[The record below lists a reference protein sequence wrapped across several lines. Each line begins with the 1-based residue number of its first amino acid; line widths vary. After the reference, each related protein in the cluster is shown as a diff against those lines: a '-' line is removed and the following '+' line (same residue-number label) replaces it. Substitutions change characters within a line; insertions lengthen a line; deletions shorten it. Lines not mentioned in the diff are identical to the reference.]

1 MVERKMEGN
10 VVSFVGCWMVWSQLW
25 RQFEGIWSVSGRERG
40 IKVVAKFCWACWFRN
55 GNHLN
60 WRLDCYGFL
69 RRQQKN
75 EVRKGVC
82 KVFLCFER
90 RRSHFVKVNITC
102 LRKALLKWHYHR
114 DKRAENCSL
123 LKYVC
128 SFVSTRH
135 WTVWFAEKKLFFET
149 FVLSKSATIMSMH
162 AGLLRV
168 NALSS

>member
-1 MVERKMEGN
+1 MIWISKEAVGKVPNFSPWQVLRMTVENNQGEVQSSSSYETKKTT
-10 VVSFVGCWMVWSQLW
+10 V
-25 RQFEGIWSVSGRERG
+25 
-40 IKVVAKFCWACWFRN
+40 
-55 GNHLN
+55 
-60 WRLDCYGFL
+60 FL
-69 RRQQKN
+69 RRKQKN

-149 FVLSKSATIMSMH
+149 FVLSKSATIMSIH
-162 AGLLRV
+162 ARLLRV